1 MKKILI
7 ISLIAT
13 LFSTIA
19 AAQPVQLSERSYI
32 EVYTCAPGN
41 QLYSQFGHT
50 AIGII
55 DPRQNLHEVFNY
67 GTFSFNTPNFYL
79 KFCSGKLLYQL
90 TTESFSEFVYTY
102 ERRGRQ
108 VVAQRLNL
116 SLEQRQHLY
125 EMLEENSLPENCD
138 YQYDFFFDN
147 CASRVLDMLYRAFGD
162 SLIYTG
168 TDTVEQPT
176 MRDCIHPYLDRSLWT
191 KAGIDLVL
199 GSITDHKASNRQQS
213 FLPDKLHDYL
223 AECQIDTLP
232 LVSDTRLLV
241 KSTIEYDRTPWFLS
255 PLLIFSLLLI
265 AVVVLTLRL
274 STSALLIFDRIY
286 FGIIGLLGILI
297 TLLWF
302 ATDHDATVGNFNLLW
317 ASPLFLVYIFTIG
330 NVEKQWHKWL
340 RIILIA
346 GNCIIIFGFLLPQSF
361 NLCFYPLIATSLVR
375 LVVPTRDLTAL
386 THNLI
391 H

>member
-7 ISLIAT
+7 ISIIVI
-13 LFSTIA
+13 FSMTIA

-50 AIGII
+50 AIGVFDHQRGI
-55 DPRQNLHEVFNY
+55 DQVFNY
-67 GTFSFNTPNFYL
+67 GTFSFNTPHFYL
-79 KFCSGKLLYQL
+79 KFCAGKLLYQL
-90 TTESFSEFVYTY
+90 TSESFSQFVYSY

-108 VVAQRLNL
+108 VVGQRLNL
-116 SLEQRQHLY
+116 TLAQRQHLFD
-125 EMLEENSLPENCD
+125 LLSENCLPENCD

-147 CASRVLDMLYRAFGD
+147 CATRVLDMLYRAFGD
-162 SLIYTG
+162 SLTYIG
-168 TDTVEQPT
+168 TDTVQLPT
-176 MRDCIHPYLDRSLWT
+176 MRDCIHPYLAGSQWT

-199 GSITDHKASNRQQS
+199 GSITDRRASNRQQS
-213 FLPDKLHDYL
+213 FIPDKLHDYL

-241 KSTIEYDRTPWFLS
+241 ESKIKYNQTPWFLS
-255 PLLIFSLLLI
+255 PLLISSLLLI
-265 AVVVLTLRL
+265 AVILLTFRL
-274 STSALLIFDRIY
+274 SATTLVVFDRIY
-286 FGIIGLLGILI
+286 FGIIGLMGLLI

-302 ATDHDATVGNFNLLW
+302 ATDHGATVSNLNMLW

-330 NVEKQWHKWL
+330 NAEKQWHKWL

-346 GNCIIIFGFLLPQSF
+346 GNSIMIFGFLLPQSF
-361 NLCFYPLIATSLVR
+361 NLCFYPLVTASLVR
-375 LVVPTRDLTAL
+375 LIYRKYV
-386 THNLI
+386 N
-391 H
+391 

>member
-7 ISLIAT
+7 ISLITTFFA
-13 LFSTIA
+13 IVA
-19 AAQPVQLSERSYI
+19 AANAPQLSEQSYI

-50 AIGII
+50 AIGVFDHRRGI
-55 DPRQNLHEVFNY
+55 DQVFNY
-67 GTFSFNTPNFYL
+67 GTFSFNTPHFYL
-79 KFCSGKLLYQL
+79 KFCAGKLLYQL
-90 TTESFSEFVYTY
+90 TSESFSQFVYSY

-116 SLEQRQHLY
+116 TLEQRQHLY
-125 EMLEENSLPENCD
+125 ELLSENSLPENCD

-147 CASRVLDMLYRAFGD
+147 CATRVLDMLYRAFGD
-162 SLIYTG
+162 SLCYIG
-168 TDTVEQPT
+168 TDTIHLPT

-199 GSITDHKASNRQQS
+199 GSITDRRATCRQQS

-232 LVSDTRLLV
+232 LISQTQ
-241 KSTIEYDRTPWFLS
+241 TIVEPTIVYDKTPWILS
-255 PLLIFSLLLI
+255 PMLIFSLLLT
-265 AVVVLTLRL
+265 AVVILTLRA
-274 STSALLIFDRIY
+274 SGTALMIFDRIY
-286 FGIIGLLGILI
+286 FSIIGLLGLLI
-297 TLLWF
+297 ALLWF
-302 ATDHDATVGNFNLLW
+302 ATDHGATVGNLNMLW

-330 NVEKQWHKWL
+330 RAEKQWHKWL

-346 GNCIIIFGFLLPQSF
+346 GNATMILGFLLPQSF
-361 NLCFYPLIATSLVR
+361 NLCFYPLIAASLIR
-375 LVVPTRDLTAL
+375 LWKR
-386 THNLI
+386 
-391 H
+391 

>member
-1 MKKILI
+1 MKKTLI
-7 ISLIAT
+7 ISFITT
-13 LFSTIA
+13 LFATIA

-50 AIGII
+50 AIGVI
-55 DPRQNLHEVFNY
+55 DPRHNLREVFNY
-67 GTFSFNTPNFYL
+67 GTFSFNTPHFYL
-79 KFCSGKLLYQL
+79 KFCAGKLLYQL
-90 TTESFSEFVYTY
+90 STEAFSQFTY
-102 ERRGRQ
+102 SYEYRGRQ

-116 SLEQRQHLY
+116 TLAQRQHLY

-147 CASRVLDMLYRAFGD
+147 CATRVLDMLYRTFGD
-162 SLIYTG
+162 SLCYIG
-168 TDTVEQPT
+168 TDTVQLPT
-176 MRDCIHPYLDRSLWT
+176 MRDCIHPYLDRSMWT

-199 GSITDHKASNRQQS
+199 GSITDRRASNRQQS

-241 KSTIEYDRTPWFLS
+241 ESTIVYDKTPWFLS
-255 PLLIFSLLLI
+255 PMLIFCLLL
-265 AVVVLTLRL
+265 VVVVIITFRL
-274 STSALLIFDRIY
+274 SGTALVIFDRIY
-286 FGIIGLLGILI
+286 FCIIGLLGLLI

-302 ATDHDATVGNFNLLW
+302 ATDHGATVGNFNMLW

-330 NVEKQWHKWL
+330 NAEKQWHKWL
-340 RIILIA
+340 RAILIA
-346 GNCIIIFGFLLPQSF
+346 GNGIMILGFLLPQSF
-361 NLCFYPLIATSLVR
+361 NLCFYPLIAASLVR
-375 LVVPTRDLTAL
+375 LCARR
-386 THNLI
+386 H
-391 H
+391 

>member
-1 MKKILI
+1 MKRILI
-7 ISLIAT
+7 ISLFAILLTTVAE
-13 LFSTIA
+13 
-19 AAQPVQLSERSYI
+19 AQPVQLSERSYI

-50 AIGII
+50 AIGVI
-55 DPRQNLHEVFNY
+55 DPERNLREVFNY
-67 GTFSFNTPNFYL
+67 GTFSFNTPHFYI
-79 KFCSGKLLYQL
+79 KFCAGKLLYQL
-90 TTESFSEFVYTY
+90 STESFSEFVYTY

-116 SLEQRQHLY
+116 TLAQRQHLY

-147 CASRVLDMLYRAFGD
+147 CATRVLDMLYRAFGD
-162 SLIYTG
+162 SLTYIG
-168 TDTVEQPT
+168 TDTIQLPT
-176 MRDCIHPYLDRSLWT
+176 MRDCIHPYLAGSQWT

-199 GSITDHKASNRQQS
+199 GSITDRRASNRQQS
-213 FLPDKLHDYL
+213 FIPDKLHDYL

-241 KSTIEYDRTPWFLS
+241 ESKIKYDQTRWFLS
-255 PLLIFSLLLI
+255 PMLIFSLLLI
-265 AVVVLTLRL
+265 AVVILTFRL
-274 STSALLIFDRIY
+274 PATALVIFDRIY
-286 FGIIGLLGILI
+286 FGFIGLLGLLI

-302 ATDHDATVGNFNLLW
+302 ATDHGATVGNLNMLW

-330 NVEKQWHKWL
+330 NAEKQWHKWL

-346 GNCIIIFGFLLPQSF
+346 GNGIIIFGFLLPQSF
-361 NLCFYPLIATSLVR
+361 NLCFYPLVVASLVR
-375 LVVPTRDLTAL
+375 LVVTKKPQLR
-386 THNLI
+386 
-391 H
+391 

>member
-13 LFSTIA
+13 LFATIA

-32 EVYTCAPGN
+32 EIYTCAPGN

-50 AIGII
+50 AIGVI
-55 DPRQNLHEVFNY
+55 DPRQNLREVFNY
-67 GTFSFNTPNFYL
+67 GTFSFNTPHFYL
-79 KFCSGKLLYQL
+79 KFCAGKLLYQL
-90 TTESFSEFVYTY
+90 STEAFNQFTY
-102 ERRGRQ
+102 SYEYRGRQ

-116 SLEQRQHLY
+116 TLEQRQHLY
-125 EMLEENSLPENCD
+125 EMLVENSLPENCD

-147 CASRVLDMLYRAFGD
+147 CATRVLDMLYRAFGD
-162 SLIYTG
+162 SLCYIG
-168 TDTVEQPT
+168 TDTVQLPT

-199 GSITDHKASNRQQS
+199 GSITDRRASNRQQS

-241 KSTIEYDRTPWFLS
+241 ESTIKYDQTPWFLS
-255 PLLIFSLLLI
+255 PMLIFSLLLI
-265 AVVVLTLRL
+265 AVIIITFRL
-274 STSALLIFDRIY
+274 NGTALVIFDRIY
-286 FGIIGLLGILI
+286 FCIIGLLGLLI

-302 ATDHDATVGNFNLLW
+302 ATDHGATVGNFNMLW

-330 NVEKQWHKWL
+330 NAEKQWYKWL
-340 RIILIA
+340 RIILIV
-346 GNCIIIFGFLLPQSF
+346 GNAMMILGFLLPQSF
-361 NLCFYPLIATSLVR
+361 NICFYPLIAASLVR
-375 LVVPTRDLTAL
+375 LIASKYKVM
-386 THNLI
+386 
-391 H
+391 

>member
-7 ISLIAT
+7 ISLVAT
-13 LFSTIA
+13 LFTSIA

-50 AIGII
+50 AIGVI

-67 GTFSFNTPNFYL
+67 GTFSFNTPHFYL
-79 KFCSGKLLYQL
+79 KFCAGKLLYQL
-90 TTESFSEFVYTY
+90 TTEAFNQFTYTY

-116 SLEQRQHLY
+116 TLAQRQHLY

-147 CASRVLDMLYRAFGD
+147 CATRVLDMLYRAFGD
-162 SLIYTG
+162 SLCYIG
-168 TDTVEQPT
+168 TDTVQLPT

-199 GSITDHKASNRQQS
+199 GSITDRRASNRQQS
-213 FLPDKLHDYL
+213 FIPDKLHDYL

-232 LVSDTRLLV
+232 LVSDSRLLV
-241 KSTIEYDRTPWFLS
+241 ESTIEYDKTPWFLS
-255 PLLIFSLLLI
+255 PMLIFSLLLI
-265 AVVVLTLRL
+265 VVVVLTFRL
-274 STSALLIFDRIY
+274 SATALVIFDRIY
-286 FGIIGLLGILI
+286 FSIIGLLGILI

-302 ATDHDATVGNFNLLW
+302 ATDHGATVGNLNMLW
-317 ASPLFLVYIFTIG
+317 ASPLFLVYVFTIG
-330 NVEKQWHKWL
+330 NTEKQWHKWL

-346 GNCIIIFGFLLPQSF
+346 GNGIMIFGFLLPQSF
-361 NLCFYPLIATSLVR
+361 NLCFYPLIVASLVR
-375 LVVPTRDLTAL
+375 LVVTNKTQLR
-386 THNLI
+386 
-391 H
+391 

>member
-7 ISLIAT
+7 ISLVAT
-13 LFSTIA
+13 LFTSIA

-50 AIGII
+50 AIGVI

-67 GTFSFNTPNFYL
+67 GTFSFNTPHFYL
-79 KFCSGKLLYQL
+79 KFCAGKLLYQL
-90 TTESFSEFVYTY
+90 STESFSEFVYTY

-108 VVAQRLNL
+108 VVAQRLDL
-116 SLEQRQHLY
+116 TLAQRQHLY

-147 CASRVLDMLYRAFGD
+147 CATRVLDMLYRAFGD
-162 SLIYTG
+162 SLCYIG
-168 TDTVEQPT
+168 TDTVQLPT

-199 GSITDHKASNRQQS
+199 GSITDRRASNRQQS
-213 FLPDKLHDYL
+213 FIPDKLHDYL

-232 LVSDTRLLV
+232 LVSDSRLLV
-241 KSTIEYDRTPWFLS
+241 ESTIEYDKTPWFLS
-255 PLLIFSLLLI
+255 PMLIFSLLLI
-265 AVVVLTLRL
+265 VVVVLTFRL
-274 STSALLIFDRIY
+274 SATALVIFDRIY
-286 FGIIGLLGILI
+286 FSIIGLLGILI

-302 ATDHDATVGNFNLLW
+302 ATDHGATVGNLNMLW
-317 ASPLFLVYIFTIG
+317 ASPLFLVYVFTIG
-330 NVEKQWHKWL
+330 NTEKQWHKWL

-346 GNCIIIFGFLLPQSF
+346 GNGIMIFGFLLPQSF
-361 NLCFYPLIATSLVR
+361 NLCFYPLIAASLVR
-375 LVVPTRDLTAL
+375 LVVTNKTQLR
-386 THNLI
+386 
-391 H
+391 

>member
-1 MKKILI
+1 MKKTII
-7 ISLIAT
+7 ISFIAT
-13 LFSTIA
+13 LFTTIA

-50 AIGII
+50 AIGVI
-55 DPRQNLHEVFNY
+55 DPEQNLREVFNY
-67 GTFSFNTPNFYL
+67 GTFSFNTPHFYL
-79 KFCSGKLLYQL
+79 KFCAGKLLYQL
-90 TTESFSEFVYTY
+90 STESFSEFVYTY
-102 ERRGRQ
+102 EHRGRQ

-116 SLEQRQHLY
+116 TLAQRQHLF
-125 EMLEENSLPENCD
+125 EMLEVNSLPENCD

-147 CASRVLDMLYRAFGD
+147 CATRVLDVLYRAFGD
-162 SLIYTG
+162 SLTYIG
-168 TDTVEQPT
+168 TDTVHLPT
-176 MRDCIHPYLDRSLWT
+176 MRDCIHPYLAGSQWT

-199 GSITDHKASNRQQS
+199 GSITDRRASNRQQS
-213 FLPDKLHDYL
+213 FIPDKLHDYL

-241 KSTIEYDRTPWFLS
+241 ESKIKYDQTPWFLS

-265 AVVVLTLRL
+265 TVVIMTLRL
-274 STSALLIFDRIY
+274 PATALVIFDRIY
-286 FGIIGLLGILI
+286 FGFIGLLGLLI

-302 ATDHDATVGNFNLLW
+302 ATDHGATVGNLNMLW

-330 NVEKQWHKWL
+330 NAGKQWHKWL

-346 GNCIIIFGFLLPQSF
+346 GNSIMIFGFLLPQSF
-361 NLCFYPLIATSLVR
+361 NLCFYPLVAASLVR
-375 LVVPTRDLTAL
+375 LVVKKKPQLR
-386 THNLI
+386 
-391 H
+391 

>member
-7 ISLIAT
+7 ISIIVI
-13 LFSTIA
+13 FSMTIA

-50 AIGII
+50 AIGVFDHQRGI
-55 DPRQNLHEVFNY
+55 DQVFNY
-67 GTFSFNTPNFYL
+67 GTFSFNTPHFYL
-79 KFCSGKLLYQL
+79 KFCAGKLLYQL
-90 TTESFSEFVYTY
+90 TSESFSQFVYSY

-108 VVAQRLNL
+108 VVGQRLNL
-116 SLEQRQHLY
+116 TLAQRQHLFD
-125 EMLEENSLPENCD
+125 LLSENCLPENCD

-147 CASRVLDMLYRAFGD
+147 CATRVLDMLYRAFGD
-162 SLIYTG
+162 SLTYIG
-168 TDTVEQPT
+168 TDTVHLPT
-176 MRDCIHPYLDRSLWT
+176 MRDCIHPYLAGSQWT

-199 GSITDHKASNRQQS
+199 GSITDRRASNRQQS
-213 FLPDKLHDYL
+213 FIPDKLHDYL

-241 KSTIEYDRTPWFLS
+241 ESKIKYNQTPWFLS
-255 PLLIFSLLLI
+255 PLLISSLLLI
-265 AVVVLTLRL
+265 AVILLTFRL
-274 STSALLIFDRIY
+274 SATTLVVFDRIY
-286 FGIIGLLGILI
+286 FGIIGLMGLLI

-302 ATDHDATVGNFNLLW
+302 ATDHGATVSNLNMLW

-330 NVEKQWHKWL
+330 NAEKQWHKWL

-346 GNCIIIFGFLLPQSF
+346 GNSIMIFGFLLPQSF
-361 NLCFYPLIATSLVR
+361 NLCFYPLVTASLVR
-375 LVVPTRDLTAL
+375 LIYRKYV
-386 THNLI
+386 N
-391 H
+391 

>member
-1 MKKILI
+1 MKRILI
-7 ISLIAT
+7 ISLFAILLTTVAE
-13 LFSTIA
+13 
-19 AAQPVQLSERSYI
+19 AQPVQLSERSYI

-50 AIGII
+50 AIGVI
-55 DPRQNLHEVFNY
+55 DPERNLREVFNY
-67 GTFSFNTPNFYL
+67 GTFSFNTPHFYI
-79 KFCSGKLLYQL
+79 KFCAGKLLYQL
-90 TTESFSEFVYTY
+90 STESFSEFVYTY

-116 SLEQRQHLY
+116 TLAQRQHLF

-147 CASRVLDMLYRAFGD
+147 CATRVLDMLYRAFGD
-162 SLIYTG
+162 SLTYIV
-168 TDTVEQPT
+168 TDTVQLPT
-176 MRDCIHPYLDRSLWT
+176 MRDCIHPYLAGSQWT

-199 GSITDHKASNRQQS
+199 GSITDRRASNRQQS
-213 FLPDKLHDYL
+213 FIPDKLHDYL

-241 KSTIEYDRTPWFLS
+241 ESKIKYDQTPWFLS

-265 AVVVLTLRL
+265 AVVILTFRL
-274 STSALLIFDRIY
+274 PATALVIFDRIY
-286 FGIIGLLGILI
+286 FGIIGLLGLLI

-302 ATDHDATVGNFNLLW
+302 ATDHGATVGNLNMLW
-317 ASPLFLVYIFTIG
+317 ASPLFLVYISTIG
-330 NVEKQWHKWL
+330 NAEKQWHKWL

-346 GNCIIIFGFLLPQSF
+346 GNSIMIFGFLLPQSF
-361 NLCFYPLIATSLVR
+361 NLCFYPLVVASLVR
-375 LVVPTRDLTAL
+375 LVVTKKPQLR
-386 THNLI
+386 
-391 H
+391 

>member
-7 ISLIAT
+7 ISIIAI
-13 LFSTIA
+13 FSMTIA

-50 AIGII
+50 AIGVFDHQRGI
-55 DPRQNLHEVFNY
+55 DEVFNY
-67 GTFSFNTPNFYL
+67 GTFSFNTPHFYL
-79 KFCSGKLLYQL
+79 KFCAGKLLYQL
-90 TTESFSEFVYTY
+90 TSESFSQFIYSY

-108 VVAQRLNL
+108 VVGQRLNL
-116 SLEQRQHLY
+116 TLPQRQHLFD
-125 EMLEENSLPENCD
+125 LLSENCLPENCD

-147 CASRVLDMLYRAFGD
+147 CATRVLDMLYRAFGD
-162 SLIYTG
+162 SLTYIG
-168 TDTVEQPT
+168 TDTIQLPT
-176 MRDCIHPYLDRSLWT
+176 MRDCIHPYLAGSQWT

-199 GSITDHKASNRQQS
+199 GSITDRRASNRQQS
-213 FLPDKLHDYL
+213 FIPDKLHEYL

-241 KSTIEYDRTPWFLS
+241 ESKIKYDQTPWFLS

-265 AVVVLTLRL
+265 AVVIMTFRL
-274 STSALLIFDRIY
+274 PATALVIFDRIY
-286 FGIIGLLGILI
+286 FGIIGLLGLLI

-302 ATDHDATVGNFNLLW
+302 ATDHGATVGNLNMLW

-330 NVEKQWHKWL
+330 NAEKQWHKWL

-346 GNCIIIFGFLLPQSF
+346 GNGIMILGFLLPQSF
-361 NLCFYPLIATSLVR
+361 NLCFYPLVAASLVR
-375 LVVPTRDLTAL
+375 LIVTKKPQLR
-386 THNLI
+386 
-391 H
+391 

>member
-13 LFSTIA
+13 LFAAIA
-19 AAQPVQLSERSYI
+19 EAQPAKLSERSYI

-50 AIGII
+50 AIGVFDHQRGI
-55 DPRQNLHEVFNY
+55 DEVFNY
-67 GTFSFNTPNFYL
+67 GTFSFNTPHFYL
-79 KFCSGKLLYQL
+79 KFCAGKLLYQL
-90 TTESFSEFVYTY
+90 TSESFSQFIYSY

-108 VVAQRLNL
+108 VVGQRLNL
-116 SLEQRQHLY
+116 TLAQRQHLFD
-125 EMLEENSLPENCD
+125 LLSENCLPENCD

-147 CASRVLDMLYRAFGD
+147 CATRVLDMLYRAFGD
-162 SLIYTG
+162 SLTYIG
-168 TDTVEQPT
+168 TDTIQLPT
-176 MRDCIHPYLDRSLWT
+176 MRDCIHPYLAGSQWT

-199 GSITDHKASNRQQS
+199 GSITDRRASNRQQS
-213 FLPDKLHDYL
+213 FIPDKLHDYL

-241 KSTIEYDRTPWFLS
+241 ESKIKYDQTPWFLS
-255 PLLIFSLLLI
+255 PLLISSLLLI
-265 AVVVLTLRL
+265 AVVIMTFRL
-274 STSALLIFDRIY
+274 PATALVIFDRIY
-286 FGIIGLLGILI
+286 FGFIGLLGLLI

-302 ATDHDATVGNFNLLW
+302 ATDHGATVGNLNMLW

-330 NVEKQWHKWL
+330 NTEKQWHKWL

-346 GNCIIIFGFLLPQSF
+346 GNGIMILGFLLPQSF
-361 NLCFYPLIATSLVR
+361 NLCFYPLVAASLVR
-375 LVVPTRDLTAL
+375 LVVKKKPQLR
-386 THNLI
+386 
-391 H
+391 

>member
-1 MKKILI
+1 MKRILI
-7 ISLIAT
+7 ISLFAILLTTVAK
-13 LFSTIA
+13 
-19 AAQPVQLSERSYI
+19 AQTAKLSERSYI

-50 AIGII
+50 AIGVI
-55 DPRQNLHEVFNY
+55 DPERNLREVFNY
-67 GTFSFNTPNFYL
+67 GTFSFNTPHFYL
-79 KFCSGKLLYQL
+79 KFCAGKLLYQL
-90 TTESFSEFVYTY
+90 STESFSEFVYTY

-116 SLEQRQHLY
+116 TLAQRQHLY

-147 CASRVLDMLYRAFGD
+147 CATRVLDMLYRAFGD
-162 SLIYTG
+162 SLTYIG
-168 TDTVEQPT
+168 TDTIQLPT
-176 MRDCIHPYLDRSLWT
+176 MRDCIHPYLAGSQWT

-199 GSITDHKASNRQQS
+199 GSITDRRASNRQQS
-213 FLPDKLHDYL
+213 FIPDKLHDYL

-241 KSTIEYDRTPWFLS
+241 ESKIKYDQTPWFLS
-255 PLLIFSLLLI
+255 PILIFSLLLI
-265 AVVVLTLRL
+265 AVVILTFRL
-274 STSALLIFDRIY
+274 PATALVIFDRIY
-286 FGIIGLLGILI
+286 FGFIGLLGLLI

-302 ATDHDATVGNFNLLW
+302 ATDHGATVGNLNMLW

-330 NVEKQWHKWL
+330 NAEKQWHKWL

-346 GNCIIIFGFLLPQSF
+346 GNSIMILGFLLPQSF
-361 NLCFYPLIATSLVR
+361 NLCFYPLVAASLVR
-375 LVVPTRDLTAL
+375 LIYRKYV
-386 THNLI
+386 N
-391 H
+391 

>member
-7 ISLIAT
+7 ISIIAT
-13 LFSTIA
+13 FSMTIA
-19 AAQPVQLSERSYI
+19 AAQPTQLGELSYI

-50 AIGII
+50 AIGVI
-55 DPRQNLHEVFNY
+55 DPEQNLREVFNY
-67 GTFSFNTPNFYL
+67 GTFSFNTPHFYL
-79 KFCSGKLLYQL
+79 KFCAGKLLYQL
-90 TTESFSEFVYTY
+90 STESFSEFVYTY

-108 VVAQRLNL
+108 VVAQRFNL
-116 SLEQRQHLY
+116 TLAQRQHLY

-147 CASRVLDMLYRAFGD
+147 CATRVLDMLYRAFGD
-162 SLIYTG
+162 SLTYIG
-168 TDTVEQPT
+168 TDTVHLPT
-176 MRDCIHPYLDRSLWT
+176 MRDCIHPYLAGSQWT

-199 GSITDHKASNRQQS
+199 GSITDHRASNRQQS
-213 FLPDKLHDYL
+213 FIPDKLHDYL

-241 KSTIEYDRTPWFLS
+241 ESKIKYDQTPWFLS

-265 AVVVLTLRL
+265 AVILLTLRL
-274 STSALLIFDRIY
+274 SATTLVIFDRIY
-286 FGIIGLLGILI
+286 FGFIGLLGLLI

-302 ATDHDATVGNFNLLW
+302 ATDHGATVGNLNMLW

-330 NVEKQWHKWL
+330 NAEKQWHKWL

-346 GNCIIIFGFLLPQSF
+346 GNSIMILGFLLPQSF
-361 NLCFYPLIATSLVR
+361 NLCFYPLVAASLVR
-375 LVVPTRDLTAL
+375 LIYRKYV
-386 THNLI
+386 N
-391 H
+391 

>member
-13 LFSTIA
+13 LFTSIA

-50 AIGII
+50 AIGVI

-67 GTFSFNTPNFYL
+67 GTFSFNTPHFYL
-79 KFCSGKLLYQL
+79 KFCAGKLLYQL
-90 TTESFSEFVYTY
+90 TTEAFNQFTYTY

-116 SLEQRQHLY
+116 TLAQRQHLY

-147 CASRVLDMLYRAFGD
+147 CATRVLDMLYRAFGD
-162 SLIYTG
+162 SLCYIG
-168 TDTVEQPT
+168 TDTVQLPT

-199 GSITDHKASNRQQS
+199 GSITDRRASNRQQS
-213 FLPDKLHDYL
+213 FIPDKLHDYL
-223 AECQIDTLP
+223 AECQIDSLP
-232 LVSDTRLLV
+232 LVSDSRLLV
-241 KSTIEYDRTPWFLS
+241 ESTIEYDKTPWFLS

-265 AVVVLTLRL
+265 VVIVLTFRL
-274 STSALLIFDRIY
+274 SATALVIFDRIY
-286 FGIIGLLGILI
+286 FSIIGLLGILI

-302 ATDHDATVGNFNLLW
+302 ATDHGATVGNLNMLW
-317 ASPLFLVYIFTIG
+317 ASPLFLVYVFTIG
-330 NVEKQWHKWL
+330 NTEKQWHKWL

-346 GNCIIIFGFLLPQSF
+346 GNGIMIFGFLLPQSF
-361 NLCFYPLIATSLVR
+361 NLCFYPLIAASLVR
-375 LVVPTRDLTAL
+375 LVVTNKTQLR
-386 THNLI
+386 
-391 H
+391 

>member
-7 ISLIAT
+7 ISLVAT
-13 LFSTIA
+13 LFTSIA

-50 AIGII
+50 AIGVI

-67 GTFSFNTPNFYL
+67 GTFSFNTPHFYL
-79 KFCSGKLLYQL
+79 KFCAGKLLYQL
-90 TTESFSEFVYTY
+90 TTEAFNQFTYTY

-116 SLEQRQHLY
+116 TLAQRQHLY

-147 CASRVLDMLYRAFGD
+147 CATRVLDMLYRAFGD
-162 SLIYTG
+162 SLCYIG
-168 TDTVEQPT
+168 TDTVQLPT

-199 GSITDHKASNRQQS
+199 GSITDRRASNRQQS
-213 FLPDKLHDYL
+213 FIPDKLHDYL

-241 KSTIEYDRTPWFLS
+241 ESTIEYDKTPWFLS

-265 AVVVLTLRL
+265 VVVVLTFRL
-274 STSALLIFDRIY
+274 SASALVIFDRIY
-286 FGIIGLLGILI
+286 FSIIGLLGILI

-302 ATDHDATVGNFNLLW
+302 ATDHGATVGNLNMLW
-317 ASPLFLVYIFTIG
+317 ASPLFLVYVFTIG
-330 NVEKQWHKWL
+330 NAEKQWHKWL

-346 GNCIIIFGFLLPQSF
+346 GNGIMIFGFLLPQSF
-361 NLCFYPLIATSLVR
+361 NLCFYPLIAASLVR
-375 LVVPTRDLTAL
+375 LVVTNKTQLR
-386 THNLI
+386 
-391 H
+391 

>member
-168 TDTVEQPT
+168 SDTVEQPT